1 MNNNH
6 KLLIRALAN
15 TANNSHIQYINTELM
30 MPPLSSLLALLPVV
44 LFTTVMICQWITQQ
58 NKAH

>member
-30 MPPLSSLLALLPVV
+30 MLPSQQLTRLAPRCIVYNGNDLPMDNS
-44 LFTTVMICQWITQQ
+44 T
-58 NKAH
+58 K